1 MICRLI
7 FPVTVIGFGIFF
19 SVGAVADNAGVS
31 AEMAFCPSSLSDEVC
46 KDYLDVMK
54 EAASA
59 KPNSIEIF
67 RTEMSNAVDNQI
79 DNPEFWNEVLAS
91 PTVSNVIGDIPL
103 ILDFKLFDRE
113 NADSVIGLEFAYSRD
128 FNKTVYSDQGK
139 RELSYQFNLAVDG
152 VVTQNS
158 EENPKNFINAK
169 LAFSGSS
176 KPSFNLSRVVAGLSD
191 ACFDDPE
198 TVIKNVYCAERV
210 AADDVDKFFEPVGSA
225 FYLDYGVDAG
235 FETDQKFLATNQVI
249 GLFTY
254 IAYEDFHNDTFIGY
268 NNIKPS
274 LRFSLESVEPNSE
287 TPRATAGDNSSYYR
301 ASAEFSLVVPMTKI
315 ASIPYSLMF
324 SYRAYEELSPSD
336 IVKEAGMDAY
346 QLRTYSLVTPKG
358 ISISYSSGQLPF
370 GVSDE
375 NIVEVGYKTY
385 F

>member
-1 MICRLI
+1 MICKSI
-7 FPVTVIGFGIFF
+7 FPVMVVVSGISF
-19 SVGAVADNAGVS
+19 SISTFAVDGGIS
-31 AEMAFCPSSLSDEVC
+31 AELAFCPSTLSDEVC
-46 KDYLDVMK
+46 KSYLAVMK

-59 KPNSIEIF
+59 QPDSIEDF
-67 RTEMSNAVDNQI
+67 RTEISDAVDNQI

-91 PTVSNVIGDIPL
+91 PAISNVIGEIPL

-113 NADSVIGLEFAYSRD
+113 NADSVIGLDFAYSRD
-128 FNKTVYSDQGK
+128 VNKTVYSDKGK
-139 RELSYQFNLAVDG
+139 RELSYQVNFAVDG

-158 EENPKNFINAK
+158 EENPRNFINAR
-169 LAFSGSS
+169 LALSGSS
-176 KPSFNLSRVVAGLSD
+176 KPSFNLSRVVAGLSN

-198 TVIKNVYCAERV
+198 AVNKNVYCAERI
-210 AADDVDKFFEPVGSA
+210 AADDVDKFFEPIGSA
-225 FYLDYGVDAG
+225 FYIDYGVDAG
-235 FETDQKFLATNQVI
+235 FEADQRFLATNQVI
-249 GLFTY
+249 GLFTF

-274 LRFSLESVEPNSE
+274 LRLALETVEPNSE
-287 TPRATAGDNSSYYR
+287 TPRAIVGDNSNYYR
-301 ASAEFSLVVPMTKI
+301 ASAEFSLVVPMTQI
-315 ASIPYSLMF
+315 ASVPYSLMF

-336 IVKEAGMDAY
+336 VVREADLDAY